1 MRPWLGHQRAWHSK
15 SAPSMRSALMACAS
29 DQRGAVMPIMAA
41 VIMIAAGGAALAV
54 DVGRAYAVK
63 ADLQAAADA
72 AALAAAIMLPDV
84 KEARKAAQLAV
95 DRTLPDLKPKLTK
108 NDLAFGSWS
117 ASERMLDKAPGA
129 ASAVQVTVQLS
140 ESRGNALETLFAGVF
155 GETAMDIASSAIAGK
170 SGVFCLLAL
179 DQNGDGLEIKGQ
191 SELELTSCSAQV
203 NADSKEALSVKDD
216 SVLYSDGVC
225 VSGGAKVD
233 GSASVAPQPSEY
245 CPPHTDPLASFEIP
259 EVEACTD
266 SDLEISDETITFET
280 GRVFC
285 GGLKLEGDTRIFL
298 EPGLYVIN
306 DGKLDLHDDAVIE
319 GDGVTI
325 ILRGPKAELDIKGRA
340 SLRLTAP
347 TEGLYKGLVVAQ
359 SEGDFFKPK
368 DNKWDSSEPS
378 TLTGVV
384 YLPDGKFTS
393 KLEANITGTDAC
405 FVLIAK
411 EIKLDGKAKMSIDL
425 SGTGCRGSLPA
436 AFSRSV
442 VLLD

>member
-1 MRPWLGHQRAWHSK
+1 
-15 SAPSMRSALMACAS
+15 MACAS

-41 VIMIAAGGAALAV
+41 VMMITAGGAALAV

-84 KEARKAAQLAV
+84 KEARKAAQVAA
-95 DRTLPDLKPKLTK
+95 DRTLPSSKPVLTN
-108 NDLAFGSWS
+108 NDITFGSWN
-117 ASERMLDKAPGA
+117 AGERALAGSGA

-155 GETAMDIASSAIAGK
+155 GEAAIDITSSATAGK
-170 SGVFCLLAL
+170 SGIFCLLAL
-179 DQNGDGLEIKGQ
+179 DPDGKGLEIKGK
-191 SELELTSCSAQV
+191 SELELTACSTQI
-203 NADSKEALSVKDD
+203 NADHKEALKVNGD
-216 SVLYSDGVC
+216 SFLYSDGVC
-225 VSGGAKVD
+225 VSGGAKVSGQ
-233 GSASVAPQPSEY
+233 GSVSPQPSEY
-245 CPPHTDPLASFEIP
+245 CPPHADPLASFEMP
-259 EVEACTD
+259 EIGACTD
-266 SDLEISDETITFET
+266 NDLEIAGDTISLSP

-285 GGLKLEGDTRIFL
+285 GGLKVTGSARVRLD
-298 EPGLYVIN
+298 PGLYIIN
-306 DGKLDLHDDAVIE
+306 DGKFEVRDDAVIE

-325 ILRGPKAELDIKGRA
+325 ILYDKKSEFDIKGSA

-347 TEGLYKGLVVAQ
+347 TEGPYKGLLITQ

-368 DNKWDSSEPS
+368 DNKWDSSETS
-378 TLTGVV
+378 ELTGVV

-393 KLEANITGTDAC
+393 KIEANITGTDAC

-411 EIKLDGKAKMSIDL
+411 EIKLDGNARMSIDL
-425 SGTGCRGSLPA
+425 SSTGCRGSLPT